1 MELLAKII
9 NGLNLFAKI
18 VNSLQS
24 LNILTKSFILDV
36 LLGSNY
42 ASGINFKPQ
51 YTVPNRSE
59 FNHLL

>member
-9 NGLNLFAKI
+9 NGLNPFSKI

-24 LNILTKSFILDV
+24 LNILAKSFILYV

-42 ASGINFKPQ
+42 AFGINFKSQ

-59 FNHLL
+59 FNRLS